1 MEEGVL
7 ESYHGHMM
15 SSEKSLLSKIYG
27 VYSIRIE
34 HMQELTCFIMDNLL
48 GADFMHIER
57 IYDLK
62 GSTVGRSVN
71 LTQEQKDGISGLK
84 VLKDLNFIELNE
96 TFNVVR
102 DEKKEFLN
110 VLQRDSEF
118 LARNSLMDYSLL
130 FIKARKPKNKES
142 LLVMPAMIHVSQAD
156 GTS

>member
-1 MEEGVL
+1 
-7 ESYHGHMM
+7 
-15 SSEKSLLSKIYG
+15 
-27 VYSIRIE
+27 
-34 HMQELTCFIMDNLL
+34 MDNLL

-71 LTQEQKDGISGLK
+71 LTQEQKEGISGLK